1 MRASSGRQV
10 SSATYRISKACTAL
24 PSCSA
29 LLTRHR
35 MVHKSTV
42 CHAAPVELPYHREII
57 AYAVRAYHRFAL
69 SRADIGDMIAE
80 GSESIGRETMGL
92 CWRAGGAN
100 GDMLDI
106 LVQGCRNTKAA
117 KRFIARPITQLATLR
132 SRSHASSTWL
142 CPTSPSLSPKRDCEP
157 GSGGAPCRRSASATR
172 GSRRSGS
179 PGTDDCLPMHEE
191 AGSAPVLFGFLLRRV
206 RAHRN
211 CNALEL
217 QTWHI
222 RHVIA

>member
-29 LLTRHR
+29 LLTQHR

-142 CPTSPSLSPKRDCEP
+142 CPIRPSQSIKRDCERASN
-157 GSGGAPCRRSASATR
+157 GTKRSLRSSWRYCRAVS
-172 GSRRSGS
+172 
-179 PGTDDCLPMHEE
+179 LPQT
-191 AGSAPVLFGFLLRRV
+191 ADQTLFP
-206 RAHRN
+206 
-211 CNALEL
+211 
-217 QTWHI
+217 
-222 RHVIA
+222 RHG